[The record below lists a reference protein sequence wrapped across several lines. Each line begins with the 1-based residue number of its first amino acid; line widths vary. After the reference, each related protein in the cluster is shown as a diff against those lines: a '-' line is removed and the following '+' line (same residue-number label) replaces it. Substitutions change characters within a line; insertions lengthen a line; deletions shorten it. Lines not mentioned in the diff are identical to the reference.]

1 MRKLIFLL
9 IFIVSISSLLFS
21 QTKSVRSYK
30 SGDCPECKKNEYV
43 AMAEFSVGPGDYV
56 HVPDPPC
63 AGSHKSVLSVLIHSY
78 ANSKIPGISSYAGP
92 ILSNISSELGK
103 TINTNIKGS
112 FGKFSSDLTN
122 PRANCRIIAVA
133 IPKGSKYKRC
143 MLYSYSLARKGSKK
157 KLEWR
162 NVKVGQDCEWSKFET
177 EPRIEWTGN
186 GGIVWTIY
194 KNWSHNLTRGVR
206 IEAFFIPPKD
216 WAPPR

>member
-1 MRKLIFLL
+1 MKKIVFLVFLITSISNFLL
-9 IFIVSISSLLFS
+9 SQSIRSS
-21 QTKSVRSYK
+21 K
-30 SGDCPECKKNEYV
+30 DENCPECKKNEY
-43 AMAEFSVGPGDYV
+43 AAIAEYFVGPGDYV
-56 HVPDPPC
+56 YVPDPPC
-63 AGSHKSVLSVLIHSY
+63 AGSHKNVLSILIRSY
-78 ANSKIPGISSYAGP
+78 ADLKIPGISSYAGP
-92 ILSNISSELGK
+92 ILDKFSSKMGEA
-103 TINTNIKGS
+103 INTKIRSS
-112 FGKFSSDLTN
+112 FGKFSSYLTN

-133 IPKGSKYKRC
+133 IPSGSKYTGYR
-143 MLYSYSLARKGSKK
+143 LYSLARNGSG
-157 KLEWR
+157 WG